1 MSLKERVYSV
11 LIVSAMQNFNKD
23 FSAMLPE
30 AHYSPVKIVSNIAS
44 AKREYA
50 EHSYDFVII
59 NAPLPDEFGT
69 RFGVDLCS
77 SQDTIALILTPSD
90 VHDEI
95 YAKVSPYGLFTLPR
109 PITKTVVTN
118 ALRWMTSA
126 RERLR
131 KTEKKTLSM
140 QEKMEEIRIINHAK
154 WLLISEIKM
163 SEPEAHKY
171 LEKQSMD
178 RCVSKREV
186 AEEIIK
192 TYS

>member
-23 FSAMLPE
+23 LSAMLPE
-30 AHYSPVKIVSNIAS
+30 AQYSPVKIVSNISS

-77 SQDTIALILTPSD
+77 SQSTVGLILTPSD

-95 YAKVSPYGLFTLPR
+95 YAKVYGSGLFTLAR
-109 PITKTVVTN
+109 PITKSVITN
-118 ALRWMTSA
+118 ALRWMAST

-163 SEPEAHKY
+163 SEEDAHKY
-171 LEKQSMD
+171 LERQSMD
-178 RCVSKREV
+178 RCISKREV
-186 AEEIIK
+186 AEQIIK